1 MGRLRVPVGR
11 LKEGQCGP
19 ASLRIAA
26 EYLGVAADEAKLTKK
41 LYDPEWGTDGNAMLE
56 GVAMLGLH
64 GMWLQNMSLDTLVKM
79 VKLKDYQVILSWM
92 SGENYKE
99 DGHYSVL
106 VDASNDNIILAD
118 PEWIGSIKIMDRK
131 KFEEVWFDLDTEGNV
146 EARWALVINK

>member
-1 MGRLRVPVGR
+1 MRVPEGR
-11 LKEGQCGP
+11 LKAGQCGP

-106 VDASNDNIILAD
+106 LDAGPEHVILAD
-118 PEWIGSIKIMDRK
+118 PEWIGSIKIMSRK
-131 KFEEVWFDLDTEGNV
+131 KFEGVWFDLDEDG
-146 EARWALVINK
+146 EKQERFALVISR